1 MRMKYNPGQQR
12 VEAIYSKVQNPL
24 HQGNPLIE
32 ALPEIKSKETLAAGL
47 RMEIP
52 FSEEQ
57 LQYPPE
63 VRADLVG
70 ALNHYFAPWELHLA
84 LAQEIRSA
92 ICDGYVNRNPLEKAF
107 QESIRQVR
115 AAVQEKDAEFHS
127 CTFSRNNPISSSF
140 SIIGY
145 SGMGKS
151 SSVRNILAQIPQV
164 IRHGTYRGE
173 PFAETQVVWL
183 NIECPHDGSV
193 KGLCHAFLEEFDHL
207 THGNTALKY
216 GMGTRATTNQM
227 IAQTAMLARRYHL
240 GVLVIDEIQDIS
252 VAKGKTQQEIIQF
265 LIQLVN
271 SIQIPIILIGTPP
284 AVQVLQSDT
293 KLGGRFPIKCYF
305 DLLRE
310 DQVEWK
316 ILCKSLM
323 GHQWTAN
330 RTQLT
335 KELAHEIYVAS
346 CGVTATAVM
355 MVIKAQREAIRW
367 GGEERITPQ
376 LIRELADMPDFRLFR
391 QKMAAIQNMDMAMQI
406 SGDCATLGWNR
417 SMKQLDVKDVL
428 PCRNTQDSIISNG
441 QDQQKAEDALQ
452 PVIDE
457 KTPQLKKR
465 KPRLEKKKKETI
477 EDGYQKLKEEGYIA
491 NLDEDLA

>member
-1 MRMKYNPGQQR
+1 MKYNPGQQR

-227 IAQTAMLARRYHL
+227 ITQTAMLARRYHL

-293 KLGGRFPIKCYF
+293 KLGRRFPTKCYF

-310 DQVEWK
+310 EQVEWK

-355 MVIKAQREAIRW
+355 MVIKAQREAIRR

-406 SGDCATLGWNR
+406 SGDCATIGWNR
-417 SMKQLDVKDVL
+417 SMKRLDVKDVL
-428 PCRNTQDSIISNG
+428 PK
-441 QDQQKAEDALQ
+441 QQMREESVP
-452 PVIDE
+452 PVSTVEEPKVERRRPKLD
-457 KTPQLKKR
+457 
-465 KPRLEKKKKETI
+465 KKKKDTI
-477 EDGYQKLKEEGYIA
+477 GDGYQKLKDEGLIA

>member
-1 MRMKYNPGQQR
+1 MTMKYSPGQQY
-12 VEAIYSKVQNPL
+12 VEAIYSETMNPL

-32 ALPEIKSKETLAAGL
+32 ALPEIKSREALASDL
-47 RMEIP
+47 RIDVP
-52 FSEEQ
+52 FFAEQ
-57 LQYPPE
+57 LQFPPE

-70 ALNHYFAPWELHLA
+70 ALNHYFAPWELHLT

-92 ICDGYVNRNPLEKAF
+92 ICDAYVNRNPVTKAY

-115 AAVQEKDAEFHS
+115 MAVQEKDAEFHS

-193 KGLCHAFLEEFDHL
+193 KGLCHAFLEEFDSL
-207 THGNTALKY
+207 TNGNTALKY
-216 GMGTRATTNQM
+216 GMGTRVTTNQM
-227 IAQTAMLARRYHL
+227 ITQTAMLARRYHL
-240 GVLVIDEIQDIS
+240 GLLVIDEIQDIS

-265 LIQLVN
+265 LVQLVN
-271 SIQIPIILIGTPP
+271 SIQIPIVLIGTPP
-284 AVQVLQSDT
+284 AVKVLQSDT
-293 KLGGRFPIKCYF
+293 KLGRRFPTKCYF

-310 DQVEWK
+310 DQIEWK

-335 KELAHEIYVAS
+335 KELSHEIYMAS

-355 MVIKAQREAIRW
+355 MVIKAQREAIRR

-376 LIRELADMPDFRLFR
+376 LIRALADMPDFRLFR
-391 QKMAAIQNMDMAMQI
+391 QKMTAIQNMDMAMQI

-417 SMKQLDVKDVL
+417 SMKQLDVQDVL
-428 PCRNTQDSIISNG
+428 PQQQTSEKSQPPVGDSVMMPVKKCR
-441 QDQQKAEDALQ
+441 
-452 PVIDE
+452 
-457 KTPQLKKR
+457 KK
-465 KPRLEKKKKETI
+465 LEKKKKDTI
-477 EDGYQKLKEEGYIA
+477 EDGYQKLKDDGLIA
-491 NLDEDLA
+491 NLAEDLE

>member
-1 MRMKYNPGQQR
+1 MTMKYNPGQQR

-227 IAQTAMLARRYHL
+227 ITQTAMLARRYHL

-293 KLGGRFPIKCYF
+293 KLGRRFPTKCYF

-310 DQVEWK
+310 EQVEWK

-355 MVIKAQREAIRW
+355 MVIKAQREAIRRV
-367 GGEERITPQ
+367 ERN
-376 LIRELADMPDFRLFR
+376 A
-391 QKMAAIQNMDMAMQI
+391 
-406 SGDCATLGWNR
+406 
-417 SMKQLDVKDVL
+417 
-428 PCRNTQDSIISNG
+428 
-441 QDQQKAEDALQ
+441 
-452 PVIDE
+452 
-457 KTPQLKKR
+457 
-465 KPRLEKKKKETI
+465 
-477 EDGYQKLKEEGYIA
+477 
-491 NLDEDLA
+491 